1 MPELHVRVID
11 PSGLHARPAARFV
24 QAASRFTSAISIGQG
39 QRFVDA
45 KSLVALLSLGVR
57 PGSELVLRAE
67 GGDAS
72 GALLTL
78 ATELAPYVEPV
89 AGQTDGRDAA

>member
-1 MPELHVRVID
+1 MPELRVRVID
-11 PSGLHARPAARFV
+11 PSGLHARPAAKFV
-24 QAASRFTSAISIGQG
+24 QAASRFSAVISIGQG

-72 GALLTL
+72 GALAAL
-78 ATELAPYVEPV
+78 AVELAPYVEPV
-89 AGQTDGRDAA
+89 AGRSDGRDAA